1 MEEFAPQSKA
11 TIDLLA
17 KRDHFLA
24 KSNFS
29 SLEEGAMPLVGQ
41 WYSDKLK
48 ISTMNTYF
56 RKCLTGVEKKKRGP
70 NIQRMLKAL
79 AKASAS
85 IKPDKALA
93 ISEADALMVIK
104 KLKSLGYKLESAA
117 VELQFRTGLRMAEIK
132 YITSEDVIFSNDSII
147 ITVRRGKN
155 IKSSRHIAKAR
166 FEHENFFGPPSSTL
180 RHAFSKFQQPFK
192 GLSTGHVNEVIRFVL
207 EAPRHCKTVTTY
219 SFRRLLFRRAF
230 SLCDY
235 DEVRCASRYTLHKN
249 PLMIRAFYDDGNFF
263 EESNK

>member
-1 MEEFAPQSKA
+1 
-11 TIDLLA
+11 
-17 KRDHFLA
+17 
-24 KSNFS
+24 
-29 SLEEGAMPLVGQ
+29 VGQ

-56 RKCLTGVEKKKRGP
+56 QKCLTGVEKKKRGP

-104 KLKSLGYKLESAA
+104 KLKFLGYKLESAA

-166 FEHENFFGPPSSTL
+166 F
-180 RHAFSKFQQPFK
+180 
-192 GLSTGHVNEVIRFVL
+192 
-207 EAPRHCKTVTTY
+207 
-219 SFRRLLFRRAF
+219 
-230 SLCDY
+230 
-235 DEVRCASRYTLHKN
+235 
-249 PLMIRAFYDDGNFF
+249 
-263 EESNK
+263 